1 MKKFSSFIVILLVH
15 YFFNQASSQDV
26 SFSQYTAMPVYLNP
40 AMTGFHNG
48 VVRVGAIYRNQ
59 WLTVGNS
66 FQTYGG
72 YLDASLLK
80 GKLKND
86 YLGIGLSAFHD
97 ANGLNIF
104 RTTDIQASFAYS
116 KGFGRNV
123 KHSIAIGFSG
133 QMQLNSLELRN
144 AVFSDGVAE
153 NFQPSNFL
161 FDLNV
166 GLLYHVKDANKM
178 DGYVG
183 FSYQHLLQPSEGW
196 SSSGTSRWYSKY
208 VAHAGF
214 EVRLNDQWNI
224 VPTALFSLQK
234 SHIQFMVGS
243 LGQRNI
249 ELSKGGDLFL
259 GFGLA
264 TRFNPQSVESII
276 PQIRIDVAN
285 LYVGFSFDANLTPIS
300 RSTNSVGA
308 IELALGYV
316 IQSKHISRNQ
326 HTNCPK
332 F

>member
-1 MKKFSSFIVILLVH
+1 MRKVSGFIVILVVH
-15 YFFNQASSQDV
+15 AFSFKAVSQDV

-40 AMTGFHNG
+40 AMTGFHDG
-48 VVRVGAIYRNQ
+48 IVRVGAIYRNQ

-72 YLDASLLK
+72 FLDASLLK
-80 GKLKND
+80 SKLKND
-86 YLGIGLSAFHD
+86 YLGVGLSSFHD
-97 ANGLNIF
+97 VNGLNVF

-133 QMQLNSLELRN
+133 QMQLKSLNLRS

-166 GLLYHVKDANKM
+166 GLLYHVKVTNKM
-178 DGYVG
+178 NGYVG
-183 FSYQHLLQPSEGW
+183 FSYQHLLQPSERW
-196 SSSGTSRWYSKY
+196 TSNSTLKWYSKY

-234 SHIQFMVGS
+234 SHIQFMLGS
-243 LGQRNI
+243 LGQRKI
-249 ELSKGGDLFL
+249 ELSKGGDLLL
-259 GFGLA
+259 GFGLG
-264 TRFNPQSVESII
+264 TRFNPKSVESII
-276 PQIRIDVAN
+276 PQLRIDVTN
-285 LYVGFSFDANLTPIS
+285 LFFGFSFDANLIPIS
-300 RSTNSVGA
+300 RATKSVGA
-308 IELALGYV
+308 IELAVGYV
-316 IQSKHISRNQ
+316 IQNKHINQ
-326 HTNCPK
+326 NQNTSCPK